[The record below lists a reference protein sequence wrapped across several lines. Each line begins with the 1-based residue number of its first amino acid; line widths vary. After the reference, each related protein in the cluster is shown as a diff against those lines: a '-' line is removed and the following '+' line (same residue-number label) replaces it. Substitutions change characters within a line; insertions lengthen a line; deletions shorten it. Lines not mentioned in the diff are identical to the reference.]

1 MTNEH
6 YCLSPNYHYP
16 EIPATK
22 LAPSNNTPACLRLP
36 GSQERGNLQYFFQKL
51 YFMDVTRL
59 RLKMVICVIQIKVVT
74 DVLCCCVLH
83 TKQIRN
89 M

>member
-1 MTNEH
+1 ME
-6 YCLSPNYHYP
+6 
-16 EIPATK
+16 
-22 LAPSNNTPACLRLP
+22 
-36 GSQERGNLQYFFQKL
+36 
-51 YFMDVTRL
+51 VTGL